1 MDARF
6 LFSRL
11 VRQGFCNVKY
21 HFVLNNYIL
30 EFWLQVSINAPKFI
44 LFGLSR
50 SLVWKWNHM
59 LHFIPMVPI
68 SYNRKVKVKTT
79 EVRENHTYTV
89 TCSITWVS
97 SEQLMK
103 YTYMQWIH
111 CLGIFSMA
119 NSKTQCKINWNE
131 FIAEKI
137 EQVLINYLL
146 HSNYFVLLQDT
157 VDFLTHSLYVLY
169 VRYIYM

>member
-1 MDARF
+1 MPDFSFQGWSVRGF
-6 LFSRL
+6 VIWNTILFWIISFRI
-11 VRQGFCNVKY
+11 
-21 HFVLNNYIL
+21 FVT
-30 EFWLQVSINAPKFI
+30 SINQCIKMYFI
-44 LFGLSR
+44 RTIAR

-103 YTYMQWIH
+103 YTYMQWIN
-111 CLGIFSMA
+111 CFDIFSMA
-119 NSKTQCKINWNE
+119 KNKLKRM
-131 FIAEKI
+131 
-137 EQVLINYLL
+137 
-146 HSNYFVLLQDT
+146 HSW
-157 VDFLTHSLYVLY
+157 
-169 VRYIYM
+169 